1 MAAKSTHELVA
12 STQIKTGSGVVCAL
26 TVVTDGADDAIVMLY
41 DTATAAGLAVTNK
54 ITEITVKSTSN
65 YGGRTW
71 MEPVLFTEGLYAAL
85 SGSGAG
91 SFFVEWR
98 N

>member
-12 STQIKTGSGVVCAL
+12 DTQIKVGPGVLCAL
-26 TVVTDGADDAIVMLY
+26 TVVTDGANDARTILY
-41 DTATAAGLAVTNK
+41 DVAAAADVAPSNK
-54 ITEITVKSTSN
+54 ITEITVISTSN

-71 MEPVLFTEGLYAAL
+71 VEPVMFQAGLYADIN
-85 SGSGAG
+85 GTGA